1 MQENIKRY
9 KYNIITEEKSI
20 NSVIKIFDKTNLP
33 IVFVVNKRNKLIGS
47 VTDGDI
53 RRAILKNID
62 LKSSIKNIKNKKPQ
76 FLDNE
81 ELDNESLIKT
91 IFRKKLIRFLPV
103 LKNNKIVKIIDRAN
117 YQLTNNSECDVV
129 IMAGG
134 KGKRLMPL
142 TKTTPKPLLKI
153 GDKPM
158 IAKIIDNFRSEGFFN
173 FTIIVNYLGKKII
186 NELKNHYSNQVD
198 INFVLEKNFL
208 GTIGGLSLIKKKLSK
223 NFILV
228 NADVLTNV
236 NIKKM
241 LDFHNLEK
249 CFVTIG
255 CINHYFEIPYGVINY
270 NQNKFLKI
278 NEKPKY
284 SELVS
289 AGIYILNNKILK
301 KLKKNKKCDVPELLN
316 SIKEN
321 IKIYPIFEHWIDVGE
336 ASKLN
341 QALNFYVKRKK

>member
-81 ELDNESLIKT
+81 DLDNESLIKT

-142 TKTTPKPLLKI
+142 TKTTPKPLLK
-153 GDKPM
+153 
-158 IAKIIDNFRSEGFFN
+158 NWR
-173 FTIIVNYLGKKII
+173 
-186 NELKNHYSNQVD
+186 
-198 INFVLEKNFL
+198 
-208 GTIGGLSLIKKKLSK
+208 
-223 NFILV
+223 
-228 NADVLTNV
+228 
-236 NIKKM
+236 
-241 LDFHNLEK
+241 
-249 CFVTIG
+249 
-255 CINHYFEIPYGVINY
+255 
-270 NQNKFLKI
+270 
-278 NEKPKY
+278 
-284 SELVS
+284 
-289 AGIYILNNKILK
+289 
-301 KLKKNKKCDVPELLN
+301 
-316 SIKEN
+316 
-321 IKIYPIFEHWIDVGE
+321 
-336 ASKLN
+336 
-341 QALNFYVKRKK
+341 